1 MQSNNLFSLKKEHE
15 SAKKHV
21 SGKAKYTDDILEPK
35 NLLHGAI
42 GYSTI
47 AKGRIKKIDLTEVI
61 NSKGVE
67 KVITYRDIPG
77 VNDVGPIFKGDPIFT
92 ENNIEY
98 YGQPIFA
105 VAAKT
110 NELARKAIKKAKI
123 QYLEKKPILNI
134 DDAIKKKSFVLKPV
148 KISKGNAIN
157 EIKKSKHT
165 LEGELYSGGQD
176 HFYLEG
182 QISMTIPQEDNNFL
196 VYASTQHPSETQQIV
211 AKSINQKFN
220 YHKK

>member
-21 SGKAKYTDDILEPK
+21 SGRAKYTDDILEPK

-47 AKGRIKKIDLTEVI
+47 AKGRIKKIDLSDVI
-61 NSKGVE
+61 NSNGVE

-77 VNDVGPIFKGDPIFT
+77 VNDVGPVFKGDPIFT

-105 VAAKT
+105 VAAKI

-123 QYLEKKPILNI
+123 EYLERKPILNI
-134 DDAIKKKSFVLKPV
+134 NDAIKKSIVLLDDKDFKNYNIIDLRV
-148 KISKGNAIN
+148 DGKI
-157 EIKKSKHT
+157 
-165 LEGELYSGGQD
+165 
-176 HFYLEG
+176 
-182 QISMTIPQEDNNFL
+182 
-196 VYASTQHPSETQQIV
+196 IV
-211 AKSINQKFN
+211 E
-220 YHKK
+220 